1 MVYSGWRLTARQ
13 EFERY
18 VSVLNQVKINRKI
31 LTDVHSVTQS
41 VTAKIFFLVLKTITN
56 TCTLTCTNTYTLI
69 F

>member
-41 VTAKIFFLVLKTITN
+41 VTAKFFFFSLKNNIPHGGKQPQ
-56 TCTLTCTNTYTLI
+56 YPI
-69 F
+69 P